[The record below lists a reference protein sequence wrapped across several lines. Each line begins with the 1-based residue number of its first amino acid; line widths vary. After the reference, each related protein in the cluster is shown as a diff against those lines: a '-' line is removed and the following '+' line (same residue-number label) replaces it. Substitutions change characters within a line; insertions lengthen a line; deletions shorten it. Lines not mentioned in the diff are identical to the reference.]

1 MPALR
6 SALTQTIGLTLLRVV
21 VGFIFVLHGVQKTF
35 EQTFPGVQGFFESL
49 GIPLASVAAPAVSLL
64 ELVGGVLLIVGA
76 FTRIIAAL
84 LTINMIVAI
93 ATVHAALGF
102 FVDAGG
108 YEFVLLLG
116 AAAIAIALMGPGRF
130 SVDELIAAR
139 RRRSAAVASPIAAEE
154 PVSA

>member
-1 MPALR
+1 MPAFR
-6 SALTQTIGLTLLRVV
+6 SALRQTIGLTLLRVV
-21 VGFIFVLHGVQKTF
+21 VGIIFVLHGAQKTF

-49 GIPLASVAAPAVSLL
+49 GIPLAAVAAPAVSLL

-93 ATVHAALGF
+93 ATFHAALGF

-108 YEFVLLLG
+108 YEFVLLLA
-116 AAAIAIALMGPGRF
+116 AAAIAIALIGPGTF
-130 SVDELIAAR
+130 SVDELIASAR
-139 RRRSAAVASPIAAEE
+139 RRRAAVVAAPE
-154 PVSA
+154 PVAV